1 MGYVFAVMW
10 LIIGVYLIVNGIK
23 EQKILCFLGSYF
35 VFLCLWW
42 LANELTLGV
51 DMLKDAPY
59 VIILRCISGAVL
71 IAAVAVYAIA
81 RRRRKGCGDD
91 QEKQ

>member
-23 EQKILCFLGSYF
+23 EHKILCFLGSYF

-42 LANELTLGV
+42 LANELTPGV

-71 IAAVAVYAIA
+71 IAAVAVYAIE

>member
-10 LIIGVYLIVNGIK
+10 LVIGIYLIVNGIK
-23 EQKILCFLGSYF
+23 EHKILCFLGSYF

-42 LANELTLGV
+42 LANELTPGV

-81 RRRRKGCGDD
+81 RKRRKDRGDD
-91 QEKQ
+91 GEQ